1 MTKKS
6 VTDFITDQEAAS
18 ARLKVSDA
26 MDDRGAMEAAGP
38 KPFTCAGSRHRVRA
52 AMDERHA
59 APGERLVEKG
69 AEERRGIHPGREE
82 ILVQLWEVANLSP
95 EATGGNMD
103 DQLEALSKIAAIEG
117 LMPH

>member
-1 MTKKS
+1 MTKRS
-6 VTDFITDQEAAS
+6 VTDFITDQDAAS

-26 MDDRGAMEAAGP
+26 MDDREAMEAAGP
-38 KPFTCAGSRHRVRA
+38 KFTCAGSRRRVRT

-59 APGERLVEKG
+59 APGERLVEKRT
-69 AEERRGIHPGREE
+69 EERRGPHPVREE
-82 ILVQLWEVANLSP
+82 VLAQLWEVANLSP